1 MNSFNAQFF
10 DENGSQK
17 ITLEDVQAL
26 NELLQKRNSL
36 RYFIGRGCDEET
48 TDQLESIYYN
58 LGKLPDVP
66 SVFDNLPV
74 FPLSEDYHK
83 DEELKKDSVKK
94 LLLPIGAATAVCTLC
109 YLLFHWDFLLIPC
122 VVGVLTTFFL
132 GNKYSVANKFFVQ
145 KKEIYDRTVETYHT
159 SMQAFETAL
168 ACYEDEKARGLA
180 SAKEYGVDYRKA
192 FNESVVCVMNAN
204 KKKDRAIEELDA
216 VEQAI
221 NGYDFAPESYH
232 EYIPTVY
239 DLMRSGRADSYKE
252 ALNMAIEEEERRLE
266 AARIEEEERRRTAIL
281 ERQLAEERRHNEQ
294 MEREAEMARKQAQD
308 MEYQRVRAEKKA
320 ADKQQSEQMHAD
332 AQARKKA
339 MNRCAKCA
347 NRIACGTNRGIPNCG
362 AFVAERR

>member
-10 DENGSQK
+10 DENGSQNV
-17 ITLEDVQAL
+17 TLEDVQAL
-26 NELLQKRNSL
+26 NELLQKKNSL

-48 TDQLESIYYN
+48 ADQLETIYYN
-58 LGKLPDVP
+58 LGELPDVP

-94 LLLPIGAATAVCTLC
+94 LLLPVGAATAVCTLF

-122 VVGVLTTFFL
+122 VVGVLATFFF

-145 KKEIYDRTVETYHT
+145 KKDIYDRTVEMHRA
-159 SMQAFETAL
+159 SIKAFETAL
-168 ACYEDEKARGLA
+168 TNYEDEKARGFA
-180 SAKEYGVDYRKA
+180 SAKDYGAEYRKA
-192 FNESVVCVMNAN
+192 FHESVVCVMNAD
-204 KKKDRAIEELDA
+204 KKKDRALEELDA

-221 NGYDFAPESYH
+221 DGYDFAPESYH

-266 AARIEEEERRRTAIL
+266 AARIEAEEKRRTALL
-281 ERQLAEERRHNEQ
+281 ERQLEEERRHNEQ

-308 MEYQRVRAEKKA
+308 MEYQRMRAEQKA
-320 ADKQQSEQMHAD
+320 ADKARLEQQSAD
-332 AQARKKA
+332 REARSRA
-339 MNRCAKCA
+339 MERCNKCA
-347 NRIACGTNRGIPNCG
+347 NHDACGRNRGVPNCG
-362 AFVAERR
+362 AFVAKRF